1 MANWTESSTVST
13 PRSITI
19 RYVTQDGNPSSVTLT
34 STDTSQTDTT
44 FRSVQFTDDNGMPDV
59 VEVVTQKKEVRRS
72 TQAAVNGA
80 LVASRLS
87 FGLGLP
93 GGDAITEITTSYEID
108 ITSNGPVLASESS
121 ETKITTSEL
130 AGSLAVPSYEVYT
143 PGTALFTSTIRE
155 IQHDTVFDEY
165 GRASTQTQTST
176 WIAYGLT
183 QEGQQSFAEQM
194 RQVSG
199 AAEDESALGGIISS
213 AVESMKEL
221 VFQGT
226 EVQVNTGRVAAPIKP
241 SDSSLIRNQINNGD
255 TGRNFATGQVTY
267 FSDVINSIITSIKNY
282 TMPFAPD
289 DFYNP
294 ET

>member
-1 MANWTESSTVST
+1 MTNWTTSQTVAT

-19 RYVTQDGNPSSVTLT
+19 KYLTPAGVASSVTLSSSDT
-34 STDTSQTDTT
+34 STTATT
-44 FRSVQFTDDNGMPDV
+44 FRSVQYTDENGMPDI
-59 VEVVTQKKEVRRS
+59 VEVVTQKKETKRT
-72 TQAAVNGA
+72 TQASVNGA
-80 LVASRLS
+80 LVAGRLS

-93 GGDAITEITTSYEID
+93 GGDAITEITTAYDID
-108 ITSNGPVLASESS
+108 VTVNGPVLTGESI
-121 ETKITTSEL
+121 ETRITTSEL

-155 IQHDTVFDEY
+155 IQHDTVFEAD
-165 GRASTQTQTST
+165 GRAATQTQTST

-199 AAEDESALGGIISS
+199 AAENESELAGIISS

-226 EVQVNTGRVAAPIKP
+226 EVQVNAGRVSAPVKP
-241 SDSSLIRNQINNGD
+241 SDSSLIRNQINDGD
-255 TGRNFATGQVTY
+255 TGRKFATGQVTY
-267 FSDVINSIITSIKNY
+267 FSDAINSIITSIKNY

-289 DFYNP
+289 DFYEP
-294 ET
+294 EP

>member
-1 MANWTESSTVST
+1 MTNWTTSNTVST

-19 RYVTQDGNPSSVTLT
+19 QYVTQAGVASSVTLS

-44 FRSVQFTDDNGMPDV
+44 FRSVQYTDDNGMPDI
-59 VEVVTQKKEVRRS
+59 VEVVTQKKETKRT
-72 TQAAVNGA
+72 TQASVNGA
-80 LVASRLS
+80 LVAGKLS
-87 FGLGLP
+87 LGQGLP
-93 GGDAITEITTSYEID
+93 GGDAITEIATIYEID

-130 AGSLAVPSYEVYT
+130 AGSLAVPTYEVYT
-143 PGTALFTSTIRE
+143 PGTALFTSTKRE
-155 IQHDTVFDEY
+155 IQHNTVFDDY

-199 AAEDESALGGIISS
+199 AAEDESTLGGIISS
-213 AVESMKEL
+213 VVESMKEL

-226 EVQVNTGRVAAPIKP
+226 EVQVNAGRVAAPIKP
-241 SDSSLIRNQINNGD
+241 SDSSLIRNQINDGD
-255 TGRNFATGQVTY
+255 TGRKFATGQVTY
-267 FSDVINSIITSIKNY
+267 FNDVINSIVTSIKNY

-289 DFYNP
+289 DFYEP
-294 ET
+294 EP